1 MAGLI
6 ILLLLSA
13 LAAVAIIGTAIALI
27 RDGYR
32 RVPLARPQREYE
44 RDENYRARP

>member
-13 LAAVAIIGTAIALI
+13 LAAVAIIGTAIALYFI
-27 RDGYR
+27 GYEQT
-32 RVPLARPQREYE
+32 AAFAAE
-44 RDENYRARP
+44 